1 MFILFY
7 CSIACLHS
15 HGRLHHT
22 SFVIPSE
29 SPSLDGLLLEPG
41 IYYVKDP
48 TDIMDDNYVPIL
60 GFGDFFFYNLM
71 VLFVLPPLLPIT
83 TKICV
88 AIGCIISVQVGY
100 IVTIWIAAFWNVET
114 PVPALPLPVIIY
126 SIYTILVDIFI
137 QYSNLD
143 IC

>member
-1 MFILFY
+1 MYTPPHPPLPRALF
-7 CSIACLHS
+7 
-15 HGRLHHT
+15 
-22 SFVIPSE
+22 VVPSE
-29 SPSLDGLLLEPG
+29 SPSFDGLLLEPG
-41 IYYVKDP
+41 TYYVKDP
-48 TDIMDDNYVPIL
+48 TDDIMDEDNYVPIL
-60 GFGDFFFYNLM
+60 GLGDLFFYNLM

-100 IVTIWIAAFWNVET
+100 MVTIWIAAFWNVET

>member
-1 MFILFY
+1 
-7 CSIACLHS
+7 
-15 HGRLHHT
+15 
-22 SFVIPSE
+22 VIPSE